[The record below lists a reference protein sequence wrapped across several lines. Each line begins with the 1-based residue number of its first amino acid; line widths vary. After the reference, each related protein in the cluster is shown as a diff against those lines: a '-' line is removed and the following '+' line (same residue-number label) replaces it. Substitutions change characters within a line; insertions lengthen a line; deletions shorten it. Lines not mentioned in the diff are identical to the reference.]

1 MGHPR
6 NAITFSRTSSD
17 EARIYRAG
25 QGGNEYVG
33 DVFAYDDTLRSGA
46 RVFEIHLYD
55 DARGPRRVH
64 DRSLV
69 RETAQKMVD
78 TLPWR

>member
-6 NAITFSRTSSD
+6 NAITFSRIDAESS
-17 EARIYRAG
+17 RIHAG
-25 QGGNEYVG
+25 SDYVG

-69 RETAQKMVD
+69 RATAQRMVD
-78 TLPWR
+78 TLWWR

>member
-1 MGHPR
+1 MSCPDSIIR
-6 NAITFSRTSSD
+6 FVRTSD
-17 EARIYRAG
+17 EESKILVG
-25 QGGNEYVG
+25 DDYVG
-33 DVFAYDDTLRSGA
+33 DVFAYDDTFRPET

-55 DARGPRRVH
+55 DWRGPRRVR

-69 RETAQKMVD
+69 RKTAQSMVD

>member
-1 MGHPR
+1 MGHPG
-6 NAITFSRTSSD
+6 NAVRFSRTDAESS
-17 EARIYRAG
+17 RIYAG
-25 QGGNEYVG
+25 SDYVG
-33 DVFAYDDTLRSGA
+33 DVFAYDDTLREGA

-69 RETAQKMVD
+69 RATAQRMVD
-78 TLPWR
+78 TLWWR

>member
-1 MGHPR
+1 MSCPDSIIR
-6 NAITFSRTSSD
+6 FVRTSD
-17 EARIYRAG
+17 EESKILAG
-25 QGGNEYVG
+25 DDYVG
-33 DVFAYDDTLRSGA
+33 DVFAYDDILQPNA

-55 DARGPRRVH
+55 DWRGPRRVR

-69 RETAQKMVD
+69 RKTAQRMVD

>member
-1 MGHPR
+1 MGHPAT
-6 NAITFSRTSSD
+6 AIRFARTSSD
-17 EARIYRAG
+17 EARIYAG
-25 QGGNEYVG
+25 PDGNDYVG

-46 RVFEIHLYD
+46 RTYEIHLYD

-69 RETAQKMVD
+69 RATAQRMVE
-78 TLPWR
+78 TLWWR

>member
-1 MGHPR
+1 MGHPAT
-6 NAITFSRTSSD
+6 AIRFACTSSD
-17 EARIYRAG
+17 EARIYAG
-25 QGGNEYVG
+25 PDANDYVG

-55 DARGPRRVH
+55 DVRGPRRVH

-69 RETAQKMVD
+69 RATAQRMVD
-78 TLPWR
+78 TLWWR